1 MGGGEIGRR
10 SPEWRCRVRV
20 YVMLVSRVW
29 CLLAPS
35 RGGVPPLGDTQSA
48 EPTLGDLCLLYGPF
62 PANAHPP
69 RGQGSLA
76 RSPIPIIR
84 PAGCAS

>member
-20 YVMLVSRVW
+20 YVMLVSSVW

-48 EPTLGDLCLLYGPF
+48 EPTLGDPCLL
-62 PANAHPP
+62 
-69 RGQGSLA
+69 
-76 RSPIPIIR
+76 
-84 PAGCAS
+84 

>member
-20 YVMLVSRVW
+20 YVMLVSSVW

-48 EPTLGDLCLLYGPF
+48 EPTLGDPSCGE
-62 PANAHPP
+62 
-69 RGQGSLA
+69 RVW
-76 RSPIPIIR
+76 RER
-84 PAGCAS
+84 PYTHVLV

>member
-20 YVMLVSRVW
+20 YVMLVSSVW

-48 EPTLGDLCLLYGPF
+48 ELTLGDPCLFYVGT
-62 PANAHPP
+62 
-69 RGQGSLA
+69 LA
-76 RSPIPIIR
+76 FGINSIKESRSR
-84 PAGCAS
+84 A